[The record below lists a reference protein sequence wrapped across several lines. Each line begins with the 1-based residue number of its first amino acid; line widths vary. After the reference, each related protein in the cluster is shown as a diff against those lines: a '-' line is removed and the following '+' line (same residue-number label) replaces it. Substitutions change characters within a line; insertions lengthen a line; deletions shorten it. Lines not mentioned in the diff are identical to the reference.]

1 MIDLKA
7 IFGDRVALMATIA
20 ILPTVAAEG
29 NALDNGLGGLQ
40 DDWHDEEVA
49 IETLPL
55 APRAVPW
62 NSGRIFS
69 AAGTACIATETR
81 SGGPWDYWRPRGGCG
96 SRIRHQDVPVVSF
109 AAEAID

>member
-20 ILPTVAAEG
+20 IRPTVAAEG

-49 IETLPL
+49 IETLPPCPTCRSLELWQDILGGWHCLHCDGDSFRRAMGLL
-55 APRAVPW
+55 ATARRLRFSHPAP
-62 NSGRIFS
+62 GRRQW
-69 AAGTACIATETR
+69 C
-81 SGGPWDYWRPRGGCG
+81 P
-96 SRIRHQDVPVVSF
+96 SRRRQ
-109 AAEAID
+109 